1 MVSAE
6 QKEYAEVFNDSK
18 TTEKS
23 VVITDYWIRF
33 CEKISLT
40 MPISKSRKTNEECE
54 RKY

>member
-33 CEKISLT
+33 CEKIS
-40 MPISKSRKTNEECE
+40 INNAYKQVKKNQ
-54 RKY
+54 